1 MRPSIF
7 TQSTVWATV
16 LKVIEMF
23 KNRLSIKLLVAFLT
37 LTLMV
42 LVLSG
47 AAINWAIS
55 RQFESYIEESKE
67 AENLRILDVVTAYYA
82 DRETWRG
89 IAPTLAHIG
98 LSTETLIVLTD
109 HQGDLV
115 YNSLVDMRGIMGTM
129 RRMGMNQRVRM
140 EQEGESFT
148 YPVNVEGNKVGTL
161 TLTLLGREGI
171 LAQEDLDFS
180 RTINY
185 SITLIA
191 FLAGLGALG
200 TSFFLSRRLTHPLA
214 SITTA
219 VSRLKEGDFSQ
230 RVQVGSQD
238 ELGLLAQA
246 FNSMADKLENTEKN
260 RRKLSADIS
269 HELRTPLTTL
279 KSYMEAFKDGVLP
292 PNEENITSLQEE
304 VDRLESLV
312 KNLQELSLAE
322 SKAADLPMTTIN
334 PAGVLQKV
342 HGLYQPLLL
351 QKDIRSS
358 LQLPEKNIAAMLNE
372 EALERILHNLLSNA
386 VKYTPSA
393 GEVALRLREGIEG
406 GGKRTITIEVS
417 DTGSGID
424 SQDLPHIFER
434 FYRVDPSRSRNT
446 GGFGIGLTI
455 VRELVEAQGGQV
467 RVQSRPGEGTL
478 FTLTFPAV
486 S

>member
-1 MRPSIF
+1 M
-7 TQSTVWATV
+7 
-16 LKVIEMF
+16 L
-23 KNRLSIKLLVAFLT
+23 KNRLSLKLLVAFLALT
-37 LTLMV
+37 LTV
-42 LVLSG
+42 LALSG
-47 AAINWAIS
+47 VAINLAIS
-55 RQFESYIEESKE
+55 RQFASYIEESKE

-82 DRETWRG
+82 DWGTWRG

-115 YNSLVDMRGIMGTM
+115 YNSLRDMRGIMGTM

-148 YPVNVEGNKVGTL
+148 YPVNVEGNEVGTL
-161 TLTLLGREGI
+161 TLTLLGREGV

-191 FLAGLGALG
+191 FLAGLGALC
-200 TSFFLSRRLTHPLA
+200 TSLFLSRRLTHPLA

-219 VSRLKEGDFSQ
+219 VSRLKEGDFSH
-230 RVQVGSQD
+230 RVQVDSQD

-246 FNSMADKLENTEKN
+246 FNSMAEKLENTEKT

-292 PNEENITSLQEE
+292 LSEENITSLQEE

-322 SKAADLPMTTIN
+322 SRAADLPLTAIN
-334 PAGVLQKV
+334 PAGVLQKI

-358 LQLPEKNIAAMLNE
+358 LQLPEKYTAAMLNE

-393 GEVALRLREGIEG
+393 GEIALRLQEGIEG
-406 GGKRTITIEVS
+406 GGKKTIIIQVS

-455 VRELVEAQGGQV
+455 VRELVEAQGGQI
-467 RVQSRPGEGTL
+467 RVQSRPGEGTI
-478 FTLTFPAV
+478 FILTFPAV
-486 S
+486 NDAQV